1 MGQPCAASTC
11 LIAPLSA
18 KNVSLC
24 CISTAIWAL
33 PLNSRIQRSLAKSLG
48 PDQEAVWGSLDD
60 LGNGCDPGVPGA
72 GGDGDGEAI
81 EVCGEGAGVAL
92 EASSPDAALDL
103 GRGPSRD
110 RVRGLG
116 LDRGEG
122 LLGSGGSG
130 TELAIEGLVDEGA
143 QPGADV
149 EVTLGAE
156 ALEALTGIGR
166 DCGYKVEHPAT

>member
-1 MGQPCAASTC
+1 MF
-11 LIAPLSA
+11 
-18 KNVSLC
+18 
-24 CISTAIWAL
+24 
-33 PLNSRIQRSLAKSLG
+33 LG
-48 PDQEAVWGSLDD
+48 ADQEAVREPLDD
-60 LGNGCDPGVPGA
+60 LGNGCVPGVAGA
-72 GGDGDGEAI
+72 GGHGDGEAI

-149 EVTLGAE
+149 EVPFGAE
-156 ALEALTGIGR
+156 ALEQYLR
-166 DCGYKVEHPAT
+166 

>member
-1 MGQPCAASTC
+1 MEP
-11 LIAPLSA
+11 
-18 KNVSLC
+18 
-24 CISTAIWAL
+24 
-33 PLNSRIQRSLAKSLG
+33 
-48 PDQEAVWGSLDD
+48 LDD
-60 LGNGCDPGVPGA
+60 VGNGGVPGVPGA
-72 GGDGDGEAI
+72 GRHGDLEAL

-92 EASSPDAALDL
+92 EASAPDAALDL

-110 RVRGLG
+110 RVRGRG

-130 TELAIEGLVDEGA
+130 TELAIEGLIDEGT

-149 EVTLGAE
+149 EVAFGTE

-166 DCGYKVEHPAT
+166 DADMKWNTMQHNTT

>member
-1 MGQPCAASTC
+1 MVAFQESPELAVTEMG
-11 LIAPLSA
+11 
-18 KNVSLC
+18 K
-24 CISTAIWAL
+24 
-33 PLNSRIQRSLAKSLG
+33 
-48 PDQEAVWGSLDD
+48 
-60 LGNGCDPGVPGA
+60 
-72 GGDGDGEAI
+72 AI

-156 ALEALTGIGR
+156 ALEALTGYR
-166 DCGYKVEHPAT
+166 ERRGYEVETLCNITPHNNTYRHIKAPPWRSPLPA